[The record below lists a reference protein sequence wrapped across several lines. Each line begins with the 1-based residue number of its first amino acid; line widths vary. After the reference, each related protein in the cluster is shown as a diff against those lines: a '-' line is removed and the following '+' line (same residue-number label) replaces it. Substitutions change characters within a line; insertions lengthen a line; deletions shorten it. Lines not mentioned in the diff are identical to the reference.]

1 MAAAIAGCVIPPS
14 RSSTIWMRS
23 RCVDGSFHRSAV
35 WSRRTSALLHLTIC
49 SSRIRWSQRI
59 TPQIPKT
66 TPPSTAFPG
75 KKYAD
80 SCCSGAGMRDADTAG
95 FGNALKPCRDVDAVP
110 KDVMRLDDHV
120 ADVDAHTERN
130 APVFRIIH
138 CKFMD
143 TVLELHRSS
152 NRLDRARKLRQE
164 PVAGIL
170 HDVAAVF
177 CDYRLDNVCQER
189 RQTCV
194 RRPFAA

>member
-1 MAAAIAGCVIPPS
+1 MPSAGFDNDTVNVDRPGNILQSLLARVLNLESYLIARVIEDCL
-14 RSSTIWMRS
+14 RN
-23 RCVDGSFHRSAV
+23 
-35 WSRRTSALLHLTIC
+35 
-49 SSRIRWSQRI
+49 
-59 TPQIPKT
+59 
-66 TPPSTAFPG
+66 
-75 KKYAD
+75 
-80 SCCSGAGMRDADTAG
+80 ADTAG

-152 NRLDRARKLRQE
+152 NRLDRRSEERRE

-170 HDVAAVF
+170 HEVAAVF
-177 CDYRLDNVCQER
+177 CDYRLDNVC
-189 RQTCV
+189 
-194 RRPFAA
+194 